1 MINWEERRK
10 QKRAFIKLSVEYR
23 SKNFWQMIE
32 ALDVSTGGMFL
43 ATDKIEPPQTKIE
56 IMFEIGKEP
65 HKKIVHAEGV
75 VTWTRPKAVKDEKG
89 KIQPSGMGVMFTKMT
104 PSAAKLSI
112 ENMIKQEEDKGAKA

>member
-75 VTWTRPKAVKDEKG
+75 VTWSRLKAVKDEKG
-89 KIQPSGMGVMFTKMT
+89 NIQPAGMGVMFTKMT